1 MIEAHTVTGTFWS
14 CAFAFVF
21 YRLALPAAYAICE
34 LSPFAN
40 GEQSDSVFMLQRN
53 PSQTR
58 RAFCRNSEAGSVLKD
73 RPVQVLAKCKA
84 MANAAL
90 VMKPS

>member
-1 MIEAHTVTGTFWS
+1 MQ
-14 CAFAFVF
+14 
-21 YRLALPAAYAICE
+21 ALQRPTQ
-34 LSPFAN
+34 
-40 GEQSDSVFMLQRN
+40 GRFMALQRN